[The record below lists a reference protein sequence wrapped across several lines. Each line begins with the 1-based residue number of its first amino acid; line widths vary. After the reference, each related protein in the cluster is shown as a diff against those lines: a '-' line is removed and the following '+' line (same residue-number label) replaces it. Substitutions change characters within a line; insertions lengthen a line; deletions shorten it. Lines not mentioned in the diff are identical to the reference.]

1 MKKIKISFVLL
12 LCIFTSN
19 CTISGSAFLG
29 PAFTGVRTGSIYQ
42 SSLSYTSNK
51 IINQIKTTNS
61 IKKSKIQKIFGETN
75 TILKD
80 IPFID
85 KNPVIVLAH
94 KVDKIEYSE
103 VIEPEPLP

>member
-1 MKKIKISFVLL
+1 MFLLVL
-12 LCIFTSN
+12 TSN

-29 PAFTGVRTGSIYQ
+29 PVFTGARTGSVYQ

-51 IINQIKTTNS
+51 IINQIKTNNS
-61 IKKSKIQKIFGETN
+61 IDKLKVQKIFGETN
-75 TILKD
+75 SILPD
-80 IPFID
+80 IPYIN
-85 KNPVIVLAH
+85 KNPVIVLAY